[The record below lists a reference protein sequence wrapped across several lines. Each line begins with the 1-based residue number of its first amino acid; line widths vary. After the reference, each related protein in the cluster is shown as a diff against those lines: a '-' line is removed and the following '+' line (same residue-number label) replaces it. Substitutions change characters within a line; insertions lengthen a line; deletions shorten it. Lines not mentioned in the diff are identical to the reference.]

1 MYEKQYDYGDCPI
14 KHGEIR
20 LMILKP
26 DAHHSAEI
34 VVQLRVVS
42 IQEIIGYPQAFKY
55 TALSHNWGSEDESK
69 TVFVD
74 ASHGHGPQAV
84 SVVNGFSTD
93 APNSLQKMER
103 VSIKPNLYAFLQEF
117 RLPDR
122 EVALWVDRICIN
134 QKDHKEKQSQVA
146 IMGQIYSA
154 AASVTIWLGPAD
166 KNAKT
171 DRAMD
176 FINLLLQ
183 DNMRDVFG
191 DDYATDCL
199 ALLHLMCRPVFSRR
213 WIIQELAVAKSI
225 EVRCGSKT
233 VKWRD
238 FAYAVSSL
246 ADQLDHILEVIKRNS
261 TQVKSL
267 EGIKEKKSLGA
278 WNLVDALTN
287 IFQRQVDGSI
297 YAPRQ
302 GLESLV
308 SSLSTF
314 KTSDP
319 RDTIYAL
326 LDLAT
331 ETCKLSLSNNL
342 QQHQRI
348 ILRWNPAPEP
358 DYSIDLLHLYTKFT
372 KWCIGESHSLDII
385 CRRWALPELE
395 QKLDEQYPELMKLPS
410 WIKTVEESE
419 SRPQNEGLS
428 GRKTA
433 NSLVGLPGNCCYNA
447 SNGHFPNVEFRRDKT
462 PKPVE
467 GFPPDSLCA
476 QSQIISDM
484 NLTMTIRGR
493 SIGVVS
499 EFHPMHGGI
508 IPSKVLL
515 SLGHVPSIEPQNVPD
530 AVWRILVADR
540 DVNGR
545 AVPGW
550 YRRACMECL
559 SAVTDAGDMDT
570 NAILQRCDPPTDF
583 GAAYLKRVQA
593 VCFNRN
599 YIGCEDA
606 NGKNEKLVGIAPLDS
621 KVGDVVCILFGCS
634 VPCILRPF
642 WDERWRES
650 QPSYYKLVGEAFV
663 LGQMDGEALDGLTE
677 KELTGE
683 EFSLM

>member
-26 DAHHSAEI
+26 NAHHSAEI
-34 VVQLRVVS
+34 VVQPRVVS
-42 IQEIIGYPQAFKY
+42 IQEIIGNPQTFKY
-55 TALSHNWGSEDESK
+55 AAISHSWG
-69 TVFVD
+69 T
-74 ASHGHGPQAV
+74 V
-84 SVVNGFSTD
+84 SVVIDFSTD
-93 APNSLQKMER
+93 AAHSLQKMER

-117 RLPDR
+117 LLPDR
-122 EVALWVDRICIN
+122 EVALWVDQICIN
-134 QKDHKEKQSQVA
+134 QKDHKEITKPSRNY
-146 IMGQIYSA
+146 GTDYSA
-154 AASVTIWLGPAD
+154 AASVTIWLGLAD
-166 KNAKT
+166 ENAKT
-171 DRAMD
+171 DQAMD

-183 DNMRDVFG
+183 DNTMD
-191 DDYATDCL
+191 
-199 ALLHLMCRPVFSRR
+199 
-213 WIIQELAVAKSI
+213 LAVAKNV

-246 ADQLDHILEVIKRNS
+246 ADQLDHILKVIKRNP
-261 TQVKSL
+261 TQGRSL

-278 WNLVDALTN
+278 WNLVDALTD
-287 IFQRQVDGSI
+287 IFQRQVDGSF

-302 GLESLV
+302 RLESLV

-314 KTSDP
+314 KTSGP

-331 ETCKLSLSNNL
+331 ETCKLSMSNNL
-342 QQHQRI
+342 QQPQRI
-348 ILRWNPAPEP
+348 IRRRNPAPEP

-410 WIKTVEESE
+410 WIKTVEEYE
-419 SRPQNEGLS
+419 SHPRNGSLG

-462 PKPVE
+462 PKLVE
-467 GFPPDSLCA
+467 GSPPDILRA

-499 EFHPMHGGI
+499 EVHSMHGGI

-515 SLGHVPSIEPQNVPD
+515 SLGHVSSTEPQNVPD
-530 AVWRILVADR
+530 AVWRTLVADR
-540 DVNGR
+540 DVDGK
-545 AVPGW
+545 AVPRW
-550 YRRACMECL
+550 YRRACMGCL
-559 SAVTDAGDMDT
+559 SSVTDAGDIDT
-570 NAILQRCDPPTDF
+570 NAILQRCDPPTNLS
-583 GAAYLKRVQA
+583 AAYLKRLQA

-599 YIGCEDA
+599 YIGCEDV
-606 NGKNEKLVGIAPLDS
+606 NGKNGKLVGIAPLDS

-634 VPCILRPF
+634 VSCVLRPF
-642 WDERWRES
+642 WDARWRES
-650 QPSYYKLVGEAFV
+650 QP
-663 LGQMDGEALDGLTE
+663 
-677 KELTGE
+677 
-683 EFSLM
+683 